1 MRKQV
6 PMSTAF
12 ILTSRSM
19 GNWMPKL
26 SVSVKTSFIRPLHCL
41 LMRPMDLPPSF
52 PVSYEGGR
60 KTHGSETKI
69 CLLHLITS
77 LLLKGLDEC
86 VNKRVTYP
94 IFSGL
99 KEKSKIRFV
108 LVKQD
113 CYELISPKESPN
125 CMTLHLKIDIP
136 TAVAGKAGSFQ
147 LHYGLLVGPLDGEL
161 GHAGVPVLGHI
172 TYGGARRGLDLE
184 LRDTKFERYLTMF
197 KNQASVRTL
206 WL

>member
-1 MRKQV
+1 MDGLTMRKQV

-69 CLLHLITS
+69 SGRCTS
-77 LLLKGLDEC
+77 SPLLKGLDGC
-86 VNKRVTYP
+86 VDNKSATYP

-99 KEKSKIRFV
+99 KEKIRFV
-108 LVKQD
+108 LVK
-113 CYELISPKESPN
+113 
-125 CMTLHLKIDIP
+125 
-136 TAVAGKAGSFQ
+136 
-147 LHYGLLVGPLDGEL
+147 
-161 GHAGVPVLGHI
+161 
-172 TYGGARRGLDLE
+172 
-184 LRDTKFERYLTMF
+184 
-197 KNQASVRTL
+197 
-206 WL
+206 